1 MIFLPLTFLTGY
13 FGMNFDWM
21 IEKVNNPVA
30 FGLLGVLLPISSVI
44 VTVVWLKRRGLV

>member
-1 MIFLPLTFLTGY
+1 MIFLPISFLTGY

-21 IEKVNNPVA
+21 IERVNKPVA

-44 VTVVWLKRRGLV
+44 VTVVWFKRRELV